1 MTFIRGSINLGIREL
16 IKQAVIE
23 AGFYRYEDT
32 SDLTDIKLLRYV
44 SSAGKEEWFDFL
56 IKNGDFF
63 DQKGRI
69 RKEFAGQFDEC
80 IIFAVSGGHVS
91 VARKLY
97 TLGARIKYYL
107 TDRLIL
113 AIMNNRHELA
123 ELCFE
128 MGAKLRVKYQFI
140 ECLKIADDKMVS
152 IIEKHR
158 ENVVFM
164 LINDSPKVVTELL
177 EKRKKRKK

>member
-1 MTFIRGSINLGIREL
+1 MTFTRGTINLGIREL

-32 SDLTDIKLLRYV
+32 SDLTDIKLLRYA

-63 DQKGRI
+63 DAKGKI
-69 RKEFAGQFDEC
+69 KKEYAGQIDEC
-80 IIFAVSGGHVS
+80 IIFAVNHGHVAI
-91 VARKLY
+91 ARKLFGM
-97 TLGARIKYYL
+97 GAKVRYYL
-107 TDRLIL
+107 GDSLLL
-113 AIMNNRHELA
+113 AIRNNQHELA

-128 MGAKLRVKYQFI
+128 MGAKLRVKYHFI
-140 ECLKIADDKMVS
+140 DCLKKADDKMVS

-158 ENVVFM
+158 ESVVFM
-164 LINDSPKVVTELL
+164 LINDSPKVVKELL
-177 EKRKKRKK
+177 EKRKNRK